1 LQYVGAGTAS
11 TVTVTGNTMTT
22 TITGGPGG
30 EDLSINLTNTSYDTL
45 TKLLA
50 YINGFG
56 GGGVY
61 EAFAM
66 PNIDT
71 SIASTTIQNVAALDI
86 KTSAQNLGQ
95 TNRTL
100 VTFNAYNTA
109 TSVYDK
115 WQGYI
120 PYWEWNTGIKDNLI
134 TALVPSL
141 QLRNIGLNTIKSYN
155 DTDKLAMYYRTGAD
169 TSQDPDLISSG
180 TWGDFTSLTEYIDFD
195 YQYFQLKVTALSSL
209 LKNDKTWIR
218 HFALHRKKL
227 SSLTD
232 HWKCDNISRDY
243 SFNYT
248 RPGNRLIL
256 DSVLGQHPYSGNPG
270 GKYGGC
276 YENIRQDSFA
286 DTEIAACLGNSDGS
300 VEFYI
305 YQTNIGG
312 GNFVMWTTGN
322 AIKIGTFVFSSTK
335 FIFVITLDNGA
346 PEIYNSPQYTNFE
359 WVHVLLV
366 WANGSHPKLYINN
379 ALVNTWVLT
388 APLNAITAVRFCND
402 LTSTPNAGFYGRL
415 DEIKFYNQA
424 II

>member
-1 LQYVGAGTAS
+1 MSNNINTKKNSITNHVEYMDIPEPKLIQANTLVVPTAKDITINGATKIAAETYIENYPARVAFTLNSTTSPAVYYVEDNYLKIRAAAPTGNQNFDLNNASFDTLQEIVTYLSSVVGITIVLKATGTDKSIKLKRIASTNISGVTVNVEMEQGTGDIYHKVKPADTWSPIMKTFPDLYNTKNAQLSNVKDFTLQYVGAGTAA

-141 QLRNIGLNTIKSYN
+141 QLRNI
-155 DTDKLAMYYRTGAD
+155 
-169 TSQDPDLISSG
+169 
-180 TWGDFTSLTEYIDFD
+180 
-195 YQYFQLKVTALSSL
+195 
-209 LKNDKTWIR
+209 
-218 HFALHRKKL
+218 
-227 SSLTD
+227 
-232 HWKCDNISRDY
+232 
-243 SFNYT
+243 
-248 RPGNRLIL
+248 
-256 DSVLGQHPYSGNPG
+256 
-270 GKYGGC
+270 
-276 YENIRQDSFA
+276 
-286 DTEIAACLGNSDGS
+286 
-300 VEFYI
+300 
-305 YQTNIGG
+305 
-312 GNFVMWTTGN
+312 
-322 AIKIGTFVFSSTK
+322 
-335 FIFVITLDNGA
+335 
-346 PEIYNSPQYTNFE
+346 
-359 WVHVLLV
+359 
-366 WANGSHPKLYINN
+366 
-379 ALVNTWVLT
+379 
-388 APLNAITAVRFCND
+388 
-402 LTSTPNAGFYGRL
+402 
-415 DEIKFYNQA
+415 
-424 II
+424 